1 MTAAQSNQYLTF
13 FIAGEQYAVGVTHVR
28 EIVGFD
34 NPTQVPGTPPW
45 IRGVVN
51 LRGAVVP
58 VVDLAVKF
66 GRPASE
72 VTRRTCVVIV
82 ELQFGGDP
90 VTMGVMAD
98 AVSQVIELTPTQ
110 IQPPPAFGMNV
121 RIDYLLGL
129 VTTENT
135 FALLVDIE
143 RVLSADEVL
152 AAIPPQMMSPGV
164 VAHA

>member
-1 MTAAQSNQYLTF
+1 MSEPQSSQYLTF
-13 FIAGEQYAVGVTHVR
+13 SIAGEQYAVGVAHVR
-28 EIVGFD
+28 EIVGYD
-34 NPTQVPGTPPW
+34 APTRVPGTPPW

-51 LRGAVVP
+51 LRGLVVP

-66 GRPASE
+66 GREASE

-82 ELQFGGDP
+82 ELQVAGEP
-90 VTMGVMAD
+90 VIMGVMAD
-98 AVSQVIELTPTQ
+98 GVSQVVELTPAQ
-110 IQPPPAFGMNV
+110 IQPPPPFGMNV
-121 RIDYLLGL
+121 RVEYLLGL

-143 RVLSADEVL
+143 RVLTAEEML
-152 AAIPPQMMSPGV
+152 AAVAPEV